1 MRLVPDID
9 LPSRAHVPGS
19 GTRPD
24 AAPLD
29 HARRLA
35 PAVTRAQDWQGNKAY
50 LYGHDLMQAGYFW
63 EAHEVWEAVWLA
75 TPANGLERLLLQA
88 LIQNANARL
97 KSRMQRHNAADRLKT
112 QVEELR
118 LDLVARL
125 GGQVESY
132 MGVAIAH
139 NDMHYNA

>member
-75 TPANGLERLLLQA
+75 TLPMAWSGCFCRP
-88 LIQNANARL
+88 
-97 KSRMQRHNAADRLKT
+97 
-112 QVEELR
+112 
-118 LDLVARL
+118 
-125 GGQVESY
+125 
-132 MGVAIAH
+132 
-139 NDMHYNA
+139 